1 MVNTYRDRRDR
12 VVVGFTTTYG
22 ISDGEVYHI
31 QHFMIKFV
39 SETYLLEKGHYI
51 IISKVNDR
59 TGSNTY
65 GYFLIIQ

>member
-39 SETYLLEKGHYI
+39 SDMREVVG
-51 IISKVNDR
+51 
-59 TGSNTY
+59 
-65 GYFLIIQ
+65 FLPKLRFPPQITLIATI

>member
-12 VVVGFTTTYG
+12 VVVGFTTAYG

-39 SETYLLEKGHYI
+39 SDIREVVG
-51 IISKVNDR
+51 
-59 TGSNTY
+59 
-65 GYFLIIQ
+65 FLPKLQFPPQITLIATI